1 VYFWK
6 LKQLASNLIKI
17 NQGKKRK
24 HQMANKVL
32 PYLDL
37 YMSNSE
43 KGSTHQ
49 IHMEEVVLGLQPP
62 KHPFRIERET

>member
-1 VYFWK
+1 
-6 LKQLASNLIKI
+6 
-17 NQGKKRK
+17 
-24 HQMANKVL
+24 MANKVL

-43 KGSTHQ
+43 KGTHQ